1 MTNNISG
8 VFIFEDAFYKQNKN
22 QIDDYF
28 TKTKDSLIFKTLRVT
43 HTGSF
48 NFTMQNDPDITYFA
62 PYLFKSNNINYLP
75 DFFDFYK
82 LLRDTKATVKFSYNK
97 YDNSDL
103 PYLEQTFDLKAL
115 PKPKNAQYFKLTNLH
130 TKGNKENAYHN

>member
-28 TKTKDSLIFKTLRVT
+28 TKAKDTLIFKTLRIT

-48 NFTMQNDPDITYFA
+48 DFTMQNDPDMTYFV
-62 PYLFKSNNINYLP
+62 PYIFKPSDINYLP
-75 DFFDFYK
+75 IFFGLYK
-82 LLRDTKATVKFSYNK
+82 LLRDAKTTVKFSYSE
-97 YDNSDL
+97 YDKTEPLYS
-103 PYLEQTFDLKAL
+103 EQTFDLMAL
-115 PKPKNAQYFKLTNLH
+115 DKPIDAQYFKLTNLH
-130 TKGNKENAYHN
+130 IKS

>member
-8 VFIFEDAFYKQNKN
+8 GFIFEDAFYKQNKN

-28 TKTKDSLIFKTLRVT
+28 TKTKDSLIFKTLRIT

-48 NFTMQNDPDITYFA
+48 NFTMQARQNITYFA
-62 PYLFKSNNINYLP
+62 PYIFKPNNINYLP
-75 DFFDFYK
+75 IFFDFYK
-82 LLRDTKATVKFSYNK
+82 SLRDAKATVKFSYSK
-97 YDNSDL
+97 YDKIE
-103 PYLEQTFDLKAL
+103 PRYLEQTFDLKAL

-130 TKGNKENAYHN
+130 IKS